1 MATRN
6 LATRLQA
13 LINETANLE
22 ALADKIQGTDE
33 TAGLEAAYTLT
44 TEYRN
49 WYSAALSLVPD
60 DLRDRF
66 RAEYEGST
74 WTSKI
79 KAYLDKPRDPNPFYQ
94 TDQTASGL
102 NFSYWMYPTKD
113 KFIAPFRQQVN
124 YLSETLARIGSNPS
138 SAVALDFLENAT
150 RKLPVTF
157 TLLAGGHRERAGIG
171 VDDEYDVQHILHAI
185 LVLHFEEVEPEEPT
199 PRMAGASSRLDFLLK
214 QERVAIETKMIRP
227 GLSKSKLRSELAD
240 DIVYFRAHP
249 HADSLF
255 VFVYDPLRKI
265 TNPTGFEN
273 DLNSDSDDFKIRVV
287 IAF

>member
-13 LINETANLE
+13 LINEAANLE
-22 ALADKIQGTDE
+22 ALADKIQGADE
-33 TAGLEAAYTLT
+33 TVGLAAANTLT

-79 KAYLDKPRDPNPFYQ
+79 KAFLDKPRDLSPFYQ
-94 TDQTASGL
+94 PDQTVSGL
-102 NFSYWMYPTKD
+102 NFSYWMHPTKD

-157 TLLAGGHRERAGIG
+157 TLLTGSHRGRAGIG

-227 GLSKSKLRSELAD
+227 GLSKNKLRSELAD

-249 HADSLF
+249 HVNSLF
-255 VFVYDPLRKI
+255 IFVYDPLRKI